1 MRSARPCRISS
12 SDTLTD
18 AFDRPGFGAA
28 LHPVIAKT
36 VDTAVAGCK
45 TRFRRVEE
53 AHLADGAQDL
63 AMIHIEVSILSGRD
77 AATKRELSAAVL
89 EVARA
94 HVAPV
99 PGLTVHTTV
108 DVRDLDR
115 DCYEKHEV
123 VHPA

>member
-1 MRSARPCRISS
+1 MPHIVVEY

-45 TRFRRVEE
+45 TRFRRVED
-53 AHLADGAQDL
+53 AFLADGAPGL
-63 AMIHIEVSILSGRD
+63 AMIHVEVSILSGRD
-77 AATKRELSAAVL
+77 AETKRELSAAVL

-94 HVAPV
+94 HVSPV
-99 PGLTVHTTV
+99 PGLTVQTTV

-115 DCYEKHEV
+115 DCYQQHEV
-123 VHPA
+123 AHPA

>member
-1 MRSARPCRISS
+1 MPHIVVEY

-28 LHPVIAKT
+28 LHPVVAKT

-45 TRFRRVEE
+45 TRFRRIEE
-53 AHLADGAQDL
+53 AHLADGAPDL

-77 AATKRELSAAVL
+77 TGTKRELSAAVL

-94 HVAPV
+94 HVSPV
-99 PGLTVHTTV
+99 PGLTVQTTV
-108 DVRDLDR
+108 DIRDLDR
-115 DCYEKHEV
+115 DCYEKHEA